1 MKMSTIRVEEF
12 ECQQRTMTTIEGIE
26 ANDKR
31 DFFMQILFLKPF
43 TNARHRS
50 MN

>member
-31 DFFMQILFLKPF
+31 EIFLCKF
-43 TNARHRS
+43 YFLSLSLTHAIAL
-50 MN
+50 